1 MTPILEAIVKL
12 VIEQLDLLLILAI
25 VVLIQGL
32 KKAMPKTPKKAWL
45 VVNIIAGAASSWLVG
60 PSESARD
67 FARQWLIYSAGAEFA
82 YQSWRTITETV
93 RARWRKP

>member
-60 PSESARD
+60 PSDSARD

-82 YQSWRTITETV
+82 YQSWRTVTDV
-93 RARWRKP
+93 LKSRLKRG